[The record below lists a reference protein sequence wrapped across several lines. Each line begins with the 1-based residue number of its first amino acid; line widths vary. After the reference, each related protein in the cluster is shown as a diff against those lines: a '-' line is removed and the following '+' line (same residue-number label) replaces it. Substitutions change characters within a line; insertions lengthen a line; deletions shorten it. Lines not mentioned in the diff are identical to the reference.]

1 MYNASNDPLSEK
13 EEVGHSPQ
21 VLGSSSVWSDG
32 ERSVHSGLFFGSYG
46 SRETSSVEAGPVDL
60 LGSSLSS
67 PQELSAH
74 GGFVESSMPRAS
86 RRLIVSGLGP
96 DVEQEDVLVYFSQF
110 GALEECNIVKDTTT
124 GKCKGVA
131 FVIFISIEDGL
142 RAMSVTDHRIGQDAV
157 DVRFASADDLRA
169 LYGTTRIFVARI
181 PSSVNQPD
189 FKAYFESFGP
199 IRDAYM
205 PRDSS
210 KIGHRGI
217 GFITYV
223 NPDSVER
230 VMSLKHI
237 LGGNELAV
245 DRANP
250 KEKQGLNVT
259 SSRGTG
265 SQSNMNFI
273 GQQMGMPS
281 TKSHSF
287 QEFGSQGI
295 AGLGVLENPTP
306 VMGEPL
312 QHIPGQ
318 SMPSHGSFGN
328 NAQFLYDGGKRL
340 VRSSSNVGMPLPNP
354 ASNPYQSYGGYSYGS
369 MENRI
374 LHSPNNSPR
383 SHPIGSL
390 DPLSP
395 SNASY
400 LSSQSSSLNDIAS
413 FLSGRSD
420 LSQHGPKGESV
431 WSGSNH
437 SNLQKSTGPASARA
451 GPRIFVGKLSKE
463 TSESDLRAYFGQF
476 GFVLDVYL
484 PRDKLNKKDHRGFGF
499 ITYETGASVHRVLSH
514 GTHILHGSTL
524 AIDCAVPRASQ
535 EETMPA
541 FRGLDI
547 PNVNSSQESTQLLG
561 NITQHGANELQQY
574 FQSLN
579 LSTSQGFDGSRASL
593 DS

>member
-1 MYNASNDPLSEK
+1 M
-13 EEVGHSPQ
+13 
-21 VLGSSSVWSDG
+21 
-32 ERSVHSGLFFGSYG
+32 
-46 SRETSSVEAGPVDL
+46 
-60 LGSSLSS
+60 
-67 PQELSAH
+67 
-74 GGFVESSMPRAS
+74 
-86 RRLIVSGLGP
+86 
-96 DVEQEDVLVYFSQF
+96 EQEDVLVYFSQF
-110 GALEECNIVKDTTT
+110 GTLEECNIVKDTTT
-124 GKCKGVA
+124 RKCKGVA

-142 RAMSVTDHRIGQDAV
+142 KAVSVTGHCIGQDV
-157 DVRFASADDLRA
+157 CDVRFTSADDLRA

-181 PSSVNQPD
+181 PSSVNQPE

-230 VMSLKHI
+230 VMSMKHI

-250 KEKQGLNVT
+250 KEKQGVNVP
-259 SSRGTG
+259 SNRGTG
-265 SQSNMNFI
+265 SQSNMNFV

-287 QEFGSQGI
+287 HEFRSQGFP
-295 AGLGVLENPTP
+295 GLGVLENSAHSI
-306 VMGEPL
+306 GDSL
-312 QHIPGQ
+312 QNIPGQ
-318 SMPSHGSFGN
+318 PLPSHGSFGN
-328 NAQFLYDGGKRL
+328 NAHFLYDGGKRL
-340 VRSSSNVGMPLPNP
+340 VRSSSNVGMPSPNT
-354 ASNPYQSYGGYSYGS
+354 ASNPYLSYGGYSYGS
-369 MENRI
+369 MENRV

-413 FLSGRSD
+413 FLSGRSE

-431 WSGSNH
+431 WSGSSHPNP
-437 SNLQKSTGPASARA
+437 QKSSGPASARA

-463 TSESDLRAYFGQF
+463 TSESDLRSYFGQF

-514 GTHILHGSTL
+514 GTHVLHGSTL
-524 AIDCAVPRASQ
+524 AIDCAVPRTSQ
-535 EETMPA
+535 EETVTA
-541 FRGLDI
+541 FQGLVDI
-547 PNVNSSQESTQLLG
+547 PQVNSTQESTQPLG
-561 NITQHGANELQQY
+561 STNITQHGANELQQY

-579 LSTSQGFDGSRASL
+579 FSTGQGFDGARGSL